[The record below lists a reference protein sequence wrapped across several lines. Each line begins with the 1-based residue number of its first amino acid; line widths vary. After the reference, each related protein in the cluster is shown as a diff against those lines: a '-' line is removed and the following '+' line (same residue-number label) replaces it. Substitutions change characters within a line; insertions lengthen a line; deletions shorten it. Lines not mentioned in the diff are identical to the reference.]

1 MPNENQT
8 PPRLTFDAWAV
19 VFERSLTDDE
29 ELLTEGVFAL
39 TGLCARMV
47 AQFKAEWAESGGL
60 IAPIVSPTVRMDAD
74 SYYLDAVVYLP
85 ACDDV
90 EAALSLAIGRIQTFY
105 DDGGLSGSFV
115 ISGRV
120 SG

>member
-1 MPNENQT
+1 MPNENET
-8 PPRLTFDAWAV
+8 PPRLTFDAWEV
-19 VFERSLTDDE
+19 VFERSLHDDE
-29 ELLTEGVFAL
+29 ELLTAEPYRL
-39 TGLCARMV
+39 PSLCARMV

-74 SYYLDAVVYLP
+74 SYYLDVVVYLP

-105 DDGGLSGSFV
+105 DDGGLGGSFV

-120 SG
+120 AE

>member
-1 MPNENQT
+1 MPNENEP
-8 PPRLTFDAWAV
+8 PPRLTFDAWEV
-19 VFERSLTDDE
+19 VFERSLHDDE
-29 ELLTEGVFAL
+29 ELLTAEPYRL
-39 TGLCARMV
+39 PSLCARMV

-74 SYYLDAVVYLP
+74 SYYLDVVVYLP

-105 DDGGLSGSFV
+105 DDGGLGGSFV

-120 SG
+120 AE

>member
-1 MPNENQT
+1 MPNENET
-8 PPRLTFDAWAV
+8 PPRLTFDAWEV
-19 VFERSLTDDE
+19 VFERSLHDDE
-29 ELLTEGVFAL
+29 ELLTAEPYRL
-39 TGLCARMV
+39 PSLCARMV
-47 AQFKAEWAESGGL
+47 AQFKAEWADAGGL

-74 SYYLDAVVYLP
+74 SYYLQAIVYLP

-90 EAALSLAIGRIQTFY
+90 EADLGLAVARIQDFY
-105 DDGGLSGSFV
+105 DEGGISGQFV